1 MKQHLFGARV
11 TEENYRKLKRIH
23 RVSTR
28 METKKYFRKPRN
40 IQRTYN
46 STLETEKK
54 IVPLI

>member
-11 TEENYRKLKRIH
+11 TEENYRKLKRIQ

-28 METKKYFRKPRN
+28 METKKYLRKPRN

-54 IVPLI
+54 